1 MDTNGMKNVPVAE
14 EPKALIHLVKCI
26 HANVISAYDTSQALA
41 EKINMISKIDNNF
54 IMDMSIDENVDI
66 VNALHILSIKMQE
79 IDAFYNHLLR
89 SLNELV

>member
-1 MDTNGMKNVPVAE
+1 MDTNGMENLPVAE
-14 EPKALIHLVKCI
+14 QPKALIHLVNCI

-54 IMDMSIDENVDI
+54 TMDMSIDENVDI
-66 VNALHILSIKMQE
+66 VNYLHVLSVKMQT
-79 IDAFYNHLLR
+79 IDAFNNHLLR